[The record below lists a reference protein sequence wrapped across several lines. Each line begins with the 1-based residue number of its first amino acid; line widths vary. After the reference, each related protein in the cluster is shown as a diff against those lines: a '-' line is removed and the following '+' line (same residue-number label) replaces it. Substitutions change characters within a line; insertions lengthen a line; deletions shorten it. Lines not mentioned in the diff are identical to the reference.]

1 MLRHTLASKPFR
13 LDANETLPQ
22 IELAYQTWG
31 TLNADRS
38 NAVLVAHALTGSADV
53 EAWWSGIVGPDKLI
67 DPKQYFVICINT
79 LGSCYGSTG
88 PESINPDTT
97 AKYVATFPEIT
108 IRDIART
115 QLHLLQELGISEIAL
130 AIGGSMGG
138 MVILE
143 LGLLAKETRTV
154 TIHKLVAIAAGS
166 EHSAWRVA
174 FSSTIRKTIQAFE
187 PLGESGL
194 CEGLRIARQLA
205 TISYRASG
213 EFGRRFG
220 RKIGEG
226 EKFEVEN
233 YLEHQGQKIVDRFSV
248 YSYLTLTRAMEL
260 YDLTRGKA
268 VDAIHQLEGL
278 DTDIL
283 LVGISSDILYLEEEL
298 RTFAKQLPNAR
309 YETLLAEC
317 GHDSFLIATDELAE
331 IIRPFLE
338 AECKWIITN
347 DVHASHF

>member
-138 MVILE
+138 MVILDYSRRK
-143 LGLLAKETRTV
+143 LARSQFTSLWQSLPE
-154 TIHKLVAIAAGS
+154 A
-166 EHSAWRVA
+166 
-174 FSSTIRKTIQAFE
+174 STL
-187 PLGESGL
+187 LGE
-194 CEGLRIARQLA
+194 LRLA
-205 TISYRASG
+205 
-213 EFGRRFG
+213 
-220 RKIGEG
+220 
-226 EKFEVEN
+226 
-233 YLEHQGQKIVDRFSV
+233 
-248 YSYLTLTRAMEL
+248 
-260 YDLTRGKA
+260 
-268 VDAIHQLEGL
+268 
-278 DTDIL
+278 
-283 LVGISSDILYLEEEL
+283 
-298 RTFAKQLPNAR
+298 
-309 YETLLAEC
+309 
-317 GHDSFLIATDELAE
+317 
-331 IIRPFLE
+331 RPFERLFKLLSLSE
-338 AECKWIITN
+338 KVDCAKDFELL
-347 DVHASHF
+347 DS